1 MIFKYV
7 LQLNFKICVKFS
19 RTFWEG
25 FSSTA
30 SSGDWPP
37 WQWSP
42 PAYPGPASHR
52 TPAAAYGRRFPAVPG
67 TSTPAP
73 YSQNCKQKFNFLF
86 IATLSHLSSVKEKP
100 KLTKLINKT
109 KTNQTKRN
117 SIKYSKGFEM
127 SKSAPQLLHGPELVP
142 PRYFP
147 FY

>member
-1 MIFKYV
+1 MSNSAVHSEKVSQVLPPLVIDLLGNDL
-7 LQLNFKICVKFS
+7 LQLILVQ
-19 RTFWEG
+19 
-25 FSSTA
+25 
-30 SSGDWPP
+30 PP
-37 WQWSP
+37 IERLQLLM
-42 PAYPGPASHR
+42 
-52 TPAAAYGRRFPAVPG
+52 AAAFQPCPEHPLPPRTLKTANRSLIF
-67 TSTPAP
+67 
-73 YSQNCKQKFNFLF
+73 FF